1 MKLKRISTVID
12 VEMVR
17 ITVEDLA
24 EMIRAKA
31 GATGD
36 EFYVECLFEGR
47 LIEAPLN
54 GKVTFKWSTKSMD
67 ESEKEV

>member
-1 MKLKRISTVID
+1 MKLKRISTVVD

-17 ITVEDLA
+17 ITVKDLA

-36 EFYVECLFEGR
+36 KFYVECLFEGR
-47 LIEAPLN
+47 LLEAPLN
-54 GKVTFKWSTKSMD
+54 GILTFKWSTESMD
-67 ESEKEV
+67 EFEKEV